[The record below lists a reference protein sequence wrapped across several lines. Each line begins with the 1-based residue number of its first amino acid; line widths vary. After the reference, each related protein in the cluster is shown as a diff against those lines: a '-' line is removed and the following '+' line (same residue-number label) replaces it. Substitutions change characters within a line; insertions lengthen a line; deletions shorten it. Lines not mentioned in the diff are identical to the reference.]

1 MTTSKFQ
8 TGYQVK
14 QIGSFYCVVN
24 VFADGETMI
33 MTNKYF
39 KTISGA
45 EKVMQKIKIMAGAL

>member
-1 MTTSKFQ
+1 MTTLEIQ

-14 QIGSFYCVVN
+14 QLGSFYCVVY
-24 VFADGETMI
+24 VFADAEATV

-45 EKVMQKIKIMAGAL
+45 EKAMQKIKMMAGVL

>member
-1 MTTSKFQ
+1 MTTSKIQ

-14 QIGSFYCVVN
+14 QLGSFYCVVY
-24 VFADGETMI
+24 VFANGEAMT

-45 EKVMQKIKIMAGAL
+45 EKAMQKIKIMAGAL

>member
-24 VFADGETMI
+24 VFSDGEVMI
-33 MTNKYF
+33 MVNKYF
-39 KTISGA
+39 KTESA
-45 EKVMQKIKIMAGAL
+45 AQKVLQKTKIMAGAL